1 MTFAFV
7 LAELASELALFAA
20 AGFLLFA
27 IDDLAVDLIY
37 FARRLWR
44 AVTVYSRSEDADM
57 VCRTVVG
64 GGVNVDVS
72 VERVPND
79 RANPS
84 SRRQGLVISFMCE
97 NCSDEAR
104 SDLELCLAQH
114 KGCTFAFWR
123 FEGGP

>member
-1 MTFAFV
+1 MRIVSLDGKASSHPDYDH
-7 LAELASELALFAA
+7 ELYCPRCGSEYLHQ
-20 AGFLLFA
+20 GT
-27 IDDLAVDLIY
+27 
-37 FARRLWR
+37 
-44 AVTVYSRSEDADM
+44 VTVYSRSEDADT

-84 SRRQGLVISFMCE
+84 SRRQGLVISFRCE